1 MFSPLFYVPPSKW
14 IMNLQQKEAF
24 HPSFSYLI
32 RKFEKKWPHRALFCS
47 LHQHQPETS
56 LITEGRL
63 WCKSW
68 FEWGENR
75 GRIGQRRANA
85 AMGQRAA
92 LQGLAGNT
100 QSCCYMSR
108 GNALSFKDLIHFS
121 WQFGLGL
128 LFFFPQKLG
137 GVVEQSCWMWFVT
150 HKELA
155 SLSGWDI

>member
-128 LFFFPQKLG
+128 LFFFSPETRRRGGTKLLD
-137 GVVEQSCWMWFVT
+137 VVCDS
-150 HKELA
+150 
-155 SLSGWDI
+155 